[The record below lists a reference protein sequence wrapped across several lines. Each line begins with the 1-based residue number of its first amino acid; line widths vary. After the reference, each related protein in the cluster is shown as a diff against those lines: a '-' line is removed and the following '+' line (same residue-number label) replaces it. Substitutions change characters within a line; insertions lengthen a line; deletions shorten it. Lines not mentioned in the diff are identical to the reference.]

1 MPISWSSENYVK
13 LLSALLAA
21 HPELKPDYEKIAVCF
36 GDGATY
42 DAINNCMRRIR
53 AKAEELRK
61 EVETGVRPNVTP
73 NPTPRKR
80 NATGQSKSKKGFI
93 EEDGDD
99 EEILTPSKK
108 KARLIE
114 GGSPTPVKTEGNG
127 TTGKKNQ
134 NGTTATAIIDIL
146 DSDDEN
152 SGKSEAAVK
161 REANPVA
168 VKTET
173 TGNTTAYDYDSEDDY
188 RE

>member
-21 HPELKPDYEKIAVCF
+21 HPELKPDYEKIAVHF

-73 NPTPRKR
+73 KPTPRKR
-80 NATGQSKSKKGFI
+80 NVAGQSKAKKGFI

-108 KARLIE
+108 KAKLIE
-114 GGSPTPVKTEGNG
+114 EGTPTSIKKEGNG
-127 TTGKKNQ
+127 GIRKKAPNSVLATT
-134 NGTTATAIIDIL
+134 IIDVL

-152 SGKSEAAVK
+152 IGQSGVAVK
-161 REANPVA
+161 REVNSAA
-168 VKTET
+168 VKTEMVS
-173 TGNTTAYDYDSEDDY
+173 NTTAYDYDSEDNY

>member
-21 HPELKPDYEKIAVCF
+21 HPELKPDYEKIAVHF

-73 NPTPRKR
+73 KPTPRKR
-80 NATGQSKSKKGFI
+80 NAAGQSKAKKGFI

-108 KARLIE
+108 KAKLIE
-114 GGSPTPVKTEGNG
+114 EGTPASIKKEGNG
-127 TTGKKNQ
+127 G
-134 NGTTATAIIDIL
+134 
-146 DSDDEN
+146 SDDEN
-152 SGKSEAAVK
+152 IGQSGVAVK
-161 REANPVA
+161 REANSAA

-173 TGNTTAYDYDSEDDY
+173 VGNTTAYDYDSEDNY

>member
-21 HPELKPDYEKIAVCF
+21 HPELKPDYEKIAVHF

-73 NPTPRKR
+73 KSTPRKR
-80 NATGQSKSKKGFI
+80 NAAGQSKAKKGFI

-108 KARLIE
+108 KAKLIE
-114 GGSPTPVKTEGNG
+114 EGTPASIKKEGNG
-127 TTGKKNQ
+127 GVRKRAPNSVMA
-134 NGTTATAIIDIL
+134 ATIIDVL

-152 SGKSEAAVK
+152 IGQGGVAVK
-161 REANPVA
+161 REVSSAA

-173 TGNTTAYDYDSEDDY
+173 FENTTTYDYDSEDNY